1 MLPLRPDTAA
11 ARRAFSF
18 SVMSPRMSIAFSA
31 PLGYSLVS
39 IRGQDWGRGGKKTY
53 AELNGDGEE
62 VDTSLLGNLL
72 TAGDTGKVDVAGLN
86 EALGTSSSLQE
97 LLSESC
103 MCVSNNPTSFS
114 DDYAHL

>member
-1 MLPLRPDTAA
+1 
-11 ARRAFSF
+11 
-18 SVMSPRMSIAFSA
+18 MSIAFSA

-39 IRGQDWGRGGKKTY
+39 IRGQDWGGGKTY
-53 AELNGDGEE
+53 TELNGDGEE

-72 TAGDTGKVDVAGLN
+72 TAGDTGEVDVAGLN

-97 LLSESC
+97 LLSESG
-103 MCVSNNPTSFS
+103 MCVSNSPTSFS